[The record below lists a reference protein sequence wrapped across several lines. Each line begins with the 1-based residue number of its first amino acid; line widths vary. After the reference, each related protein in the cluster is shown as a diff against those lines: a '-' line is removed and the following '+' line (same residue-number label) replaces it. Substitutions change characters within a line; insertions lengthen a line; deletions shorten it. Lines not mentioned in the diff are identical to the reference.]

1 MMTYC
6 KRASLMRGEIRRLT
20 AQEDDWNLT
29 AGIPWTTRTRGGGLG
44 RPVLLGDIIEDL
56 SSNEEEANED
66 PEFVPDSVEV
76 EEPAKKKFAK
86 PANNRIILEVDQVSQ
101 HSDRQTCLP

>member
-29 AGIPWTTRTRGGGLG
+29 AGIRTTRTRGGGLG
-44 RPVLLGDIIEDL
+44 RPVLLEDIIEDL
-56 SSNEEEANED
+56 SSDEEEANED
-66 PEFVPDSVEV
+66 PVPDSVEV
-76 EEPAKKKFAK
+76 EEPVGGSNTKTKIEF
-86 PANNRIILEVDQVSQ
+86 
-101 HSDRQTCLP
+101 